1 MSTIK
6 EMADLIGVS
15 PTTVSNVIHGKTK
28 QVSKETIEKI
38 EKILREHHYVPNMSA
53 RNLAQ
58 NSSKIIG
65 VIVQYG
71 TVEDLSAI
79 QSPFHGE
86 IVGAIEAAIRKMG
99 YYMMLYCPEDIDE
112 IMKFVTTWNV
122 DGLIVMG
129 LGPAEC
135 QKVKRSTQ
143 RPVVFIDCYFCQD
156 DIDYVNV
163 GLEDEHGIYEIVR
176 YLIEKGHKKI
186 GFCSTHDQGVDGER
200 WKGYLHAMEEAEIP
214 VSKETDFYLQRLDPK
229 MMGEDLEKIF
239 EARSKVTAFLFT
251 TDYLAVNAIRFFKER
266 GLNIPQDISVVGF
279 DDNILGKTVSPG
291 LTTVRQDPTL
301 KGRLA
306 VEQLVKLIDGTP
318 LDQSKIFLPA
328 QLVIRETVKTI

>member
-38 EKILREHHYVPNMSA
+38 GKILREHHYVPNMSA

-65 VIVQYG
+65 VIIQYG
-71 TVEDLSAI
+71 NVGDLSAI

-99 YYMMLYCPEDIDE
+99 YYMMVYCPEDIDE
-112 IMKFVTTWNV
+112 IMMFMTTWNV

-129 LGPAEC
+129 LGPEEC
-135 QKVKRSTQ
+135 QKVKRNTQ
-143 RPVVFIDCYFCQD
+143 RPVVFIDCYFLKD
-156 DIDYVNV
+156 DIDYINV
-163 GLEDEHGIYEIVR
+163 GLEDEQGTCEIVR
-176 YLIEKGHKKI
+176 YLIENGHKKI
-186 GFCSTHDQGVDGER
+186 GFGSSHDLGVDGER
-200 WKGYLHAMEEAEIP
+200 WKGYCRAMEESGML
-214 VSKETDFYLQRLDPK
+214 VSKESDFYLLRLDPK
-229 MMGEDLEKIF
+229 MMIDDLERIF
-239 EARSKVTAFLFT
+239 EARNKVTAFLFT
-251 TDYLAVNAIRFFKER
+251 TDYLAVNAIRYFKER
-266 GLNIPQDISVVGF
+266 GLNIPQDLSVVGF

-291 LTTVRQDPTL
+291 LTTVRQDPSL

-306 VEQLVKLIDGTP
+306 VEQLFKLIDGIP
-318 LDQSKIFLPA
+318 LEESKIFLPA
-328 QLVIRETVKTI
+328 QLVIRETVKAL